1 MPDVGRSALGSPR
14 FFRIPK
20 VPILLVLMAAVGLG
34 GNVGCRRFWNEL
46 KARQLIREAKE
57 FYQKEDYADACPRY
71 EQALQLMP
79 DNLNLK
85 RSLAYCYMAWYKPL
99 DPSPENQALVDKAAQ
114 LFKEI
119 LALQPDNRRIQEDL
133 MTLYLNAN
141 RYTDAID
148 LLQQQLQS
156 TPDDPNLLKNVASL
170 YIKANQYD
178 MAFDWYERWG
188 NVQKDTAEPW
198 YIIGSLA
205 WQKVYCA
212 PTRCL
217 DPTLSNEARGE
228 YIRRGIEAL
237 QKAIQIDPNHA
248 EAYAYLNLLYRE
260 KAKWIDASDPAK
272 QEEDLRLADQYR
284 DKAQQLIEARKKQK
298 AEGPTTSSSE

>member
-1 MPDVGRSALGSPR
+1 MRVLWVLVG
-14 FFRIPK
+14 
-20 VPILLVLMAAVGLG
+20 VVGLS
-34 GNVGCRRFWNEL
+34 GNLGCRRFWDEL

-57 FYQKEDYADACPRY
+57 LYQREDYADACPRY
-71 EQALQLMP
+71 EEALRLMP
-79 DNLNLK
+79 DNLDLK

-133 MTLYLNAN
+133 MTVYLNAN

-148 LLQQQLQS
+148 FLRQQLRS
-156 TPDDPNLLKNVASL
+156 NPTDPEILKNIASL
-170 YIKANQYD
+170 YVKANEYD
-178 MAFDWYERWG
+178 VAFDWYEQWG
-188 NVQKDTAEPW
+188 RVQKDTAEPW

-237 QKAIQIDPNHA
+237 QRAIRIDPNHV

-260 KAKWIDASDPAK
+260 KAKWVDASDPVK

-284 DKAQQLIEARKKQK
+284 DKAQQLAEARKKQK
-298 AEGPTTSSSE
+298 AEERTKG

>member
-1 MPDVGRSALGSPR
+1 MLWT
-14 FFRIPK
+14 I
-20 VPILLVLMAAVGLG
+20 VGLAG
-34 GNVGCRRFWNEL
+34 SIGCRRFWNEL
-46 KARQLIREAKE
+46 RARQLIREAKE

-71 EQALQLMP
+71 EQALQLTP
-79 DNLNLK
+79 DNLNLR

-99 DPSPENQALVDKAAQ
+99 DPAPENQALVDKAAQ

-119 LALQPDNRRIQEDL
+119 MALQPENRQIQEDL

-148 LLQQQLQS
+148 LLQQRLQS
-156 TPDDPNLLKNVASL
+156 DPDDPDLLKNVASL
-170 YIKANQYD
+170 YVKANQYD
-178 MAFDWYERWG
+178 AAFDWYEKWG
-188 NVQKDTAEPW
+188 AVQRDTAEPW

-212 PTRCL
+212 PARCL

-237 QKAIQIDPNHA
+237 QKAIQIDPEHA

-260 KAKWIDASDPAK
+260 KAKWVDAGDPAK
-272 QEEDLRLADQYR
+272 QQEDLQLADRYR
-284 DKAQQLIEARKKQK
+284 DKAQQLVEARKKRK
-298 AEGPTTSSSE
+298 AEGPTASSPQ